1 MKITFEDESE
11 LELPELWIECIKIKY
26 NLGPEEYWEKIAPY
40 IRRLWSEGKVLTKFG
55 EEPINLAFDDQ
66 IFENEEYCEPTMAW
80 HAESCIYADL
90 RACLMAKA
98 MASYGR
104 NVKVI
109 GIDNDKV
116 TIYNGKEK
124 KEYDN
129 IEDALKDE

>member
-1 MKITFEDESE
+1 MRITFEDGSE

-26 NLGPEEYWEKIAPY
+26 NLSPEEYWEKIAPH
-40 IRRLWSEGKVLTKFG
+40 IHKLWSEGKVLTKFG
-55 EEPINLAFDDQ
+55 EEPINLAFGDQ
-66 IFENEEYCEPTMAW
+66 IFENEEYYEPTMAW

-98 MASYGR
+98 MASYGGK
-104 NVKVI
+104 VKVV
-109 GIDNDKV
+109 GMGNDKV
-116 TIYNGKEK
+116 TIYSGGEK